1 MLATGIYT
9 LRDVFEILRQLL
21 FEKIADDC
29 GFEEKIVGGN
39 ELP

>member
-1 MLATGIYT
+1 MLATSIYI
-9 LRDVFEILRQLL
+9 LSYVIEFLRQ
-21 FEKIADDC
+21 FFIEKIADDC